1 MLTQGC
7 CLVIIGSWS
16 ETNQRKQVPQ
26 LQEPDVKGYDPHLE
40 RTLQVSLCL
49 LCCAL
54 LAGCNSIQT
63 PYTVPNRRTRLLLD
77 NPRVVGLSIVHF
89 EASCVGNVTMI
100 SM

>member
-1 MLTQGC
+1 MPLQQRYVMLTQGC

-63 PYTVPNRRTRLLLD
+63 SYVATLPDAADDPCMAVGGAAHSRPAEARL
-77 NPRVVGLSIVHF
+77 
-89 EASCVGNVTMI
+89 A
-100 SM
+100 